1 MPRSFPAP
9 LPAPFLA
16 PFAASMAVAV
26 AALLAG
32 APARAVGTET
42 ATAPPQPSET
52 TTACPEGQLLDAATG
67 ACVAPRDSAMDD
79 EALYRTAR
87 ELAHAG
93 RYAEAQEVLAAM
105 SDPEDDRVLT
115 YMGFTHRRMGNIA
128 ASRGFYMRALQKN
141 PDNLMARAYLGQ
153 GYVDEGDMDAARAQL
168 TEIRS
173 RGGRGSWPELA
184 LRLAIERG
192 SAPAY

>member
-1 MPRSFPAP
+1 MRRTAS
-9 LPAPFLA
+9 LPS
-16 PFAASMAVAV
+16 AAALV
-26 AALLAG
+26 AALLAP
-32 APARAVGTET
+32 PAALAVGTEFP
-42 ATAPPQPSET
+42 AAPPQPSET
-52 TTACPEGQLLDAATG
+52 TTACPDGRLLDAASG
-67 ACVAPRDSAMDD
+67 DCVAPRDSAMDD

-128 ASRGFYMRALQKN
+128 ASRAFYMRALQKN

-153 GYVDEGDMDAARAQL
+153 GYVDEGDIAAARAQL
-168 TEIRS
+168 TEIRT